1 MFDKLFHW
9 LPVLLLCHLSGC
21 APVEE
26 PATEEGTTP
35 VETIAMPKRAPK
47 ASELAAEGMRNR
59 IEAAL
64 KHVRERDLLTSNS
77 FWTIFHGI
85 LGNGPGATLHDPLTR
100 KKVHA
105 IDWICQGG
113 EVRGLRFLPT
123 AHGLDVQTGPVFVGQ
138 GHQDQFIAE
147 MAQWGMT
154 PDHSFRVL
162 GKEYTFAD
170 FIRHTQAR
178 ARVSANQELSW
189 AILIIGQ
196 YLGTDVKWTNSSGEK
211 LLFEDVVRY
220 ELDQPIDDAACGG
233 THRLFGLTWAY
244 HLHLNK
250 GGKETGVWKDV
261 AEKIRTYKKLARKYQ
276 NPDGSFSSRYLAG
289 PGNTSDVQ
297 VRIGTTGHVLEWLAL
312 ALSDEE
318 LREPWVQAAASALS
332 MMILDSSG
340 RPIDGGG
347 LYHAAHG
354 LHIYH
359 ARLFGLSKVTDQR
372 LLVPLPPG
380 QKAIDSSVRESGVSA
395 KR

>member
-1 MFDKLFHW
+1 MFDKRLRW
-9 LPVLLLCHLSGC
+9 LPILCLCSLAGC

-26 PATEEGTTP
+26 PVEEEGATP
-35 VETIAMPKRAPK
+35 VEKIPMPKPAPK
-47 ASELAAEGMRNR
+47 ASDLAAEGMRNR

-64 KHVRERDLLTSNS
+64 KHVRERDLLTTNS

-85 LGNGPGATLHDPLTR
+85 LGNGPGATLLDPLTR
-100 KKVHA
+100 QKVNA
-105 IDWICQGG
+105 IDWVCQGG

-147 MAQWGMT
+147 MAQWSMT
-154 PDHSFRVL
+154 PDRSFRVL

-178 ARVSANQELSW
+178 ARVSADQELSW
-189 AILIIGQ
+189 AILIIAQ
-196 YLGTDVKWTNSSGEK
+196 YLGTDVRWTNSSGEK
-211 LLFEDVVRY
+211 LHFEDVVRY
-220 ELDQPIDDAACGG
+220 ELKQPIDDAACGG

-244 HLHLNK
+244 HLHLKK
-250 GGKETGVWKDV
+250 GGKDIGVWKDV

-289 PGNTSDVQ
+289 PGSTSDVQ

-312 ALSDEE
+312 SLTDEE
-318 LREPWVQAAASALS
+318 LSEPWVQAAASALC

-359 ARLFGLSKVTDQR
+359 ARLFGLSSVTDNR
-372 LLVPLPPG
+372 LLLPLPPG
-380 QKAIDSSVRESGVSA
+380 QKPVGRTLVSDLL
-395 KR
+395 RD